1 MRPITAIVA
10 LLAVAIGGCDAR
22 NARQDFDRQIEICTA
37 GEKNGVLD
45 AAADACGKALTIATE
60 NDYAPEEVSALSLRL
75 GRIERQRGRFDAAEV
90 LVRASLDLAA
100 QSGESQGVALRLVE
114 LSLSLAGQDRWSEG
128 VTLLERAEPWVRGFA
143 AEDRRAAANVFAGY
157 SRQLGL
163 TGDADTAARFAD
175 LASELREP

>member
-1 MRPITAIVA
+1 MSIKPITAIAV
-10 LLAVAIGGCDAR
+10 LLAAAIGGC

-45 AAADACGKALTIATE
+45 AAADACGRALTIATE
-60 NDYAPEEVSALSLRL
+60 NDYAPEEISALSLRL
-75 GRIERQRGRFDAAEV
+75 GRIERQRGRFEAAEV
-90 LVRASLDLAA
+90 LVRASLELAA

-128 VTLLERAEPWVRGFA
+128 ITLLERAAPWVRGFA
-143 AEDRRAAANVFAGY
+143 GEDRRAAANVFAGY

-175 LASELREP
+175 LASELRGP

>member
-1 MRPITAIVA
+1 VA
-10 LLAVAIGGCDAR
+10 LLAVATGGC

-45 AAADACGKALTIATE
+45 AAADACGRALTIATE

-90 LVRASLDLAA
+90 LVRASLDLTA
-100 QSGESQGVALRLVE
+100 QSGESKEVALHLVE

-128 VTLLERAEPWVRGFA
+128 VTLLDRAEPLVRGLTGR
-143 AEDRRAAANVFAGY
+143 DRGDAANVYAGY
-157 SRQLGL
+157 ARQLRKA
-163 TGDADTAARFAD
+163 GDTQKAAEFEGIG
-175 LASELREP
+175 SELLKE